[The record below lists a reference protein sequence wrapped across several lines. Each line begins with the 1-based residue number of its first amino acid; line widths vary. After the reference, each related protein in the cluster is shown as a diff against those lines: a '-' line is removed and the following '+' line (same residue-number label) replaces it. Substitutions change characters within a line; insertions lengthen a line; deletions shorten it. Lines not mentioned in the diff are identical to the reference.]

1 MHNLDA
7 NWHYESLTPNLV
19 QAERITEV
27 LFEGKTPYQKVSIV
41 DAACFGKML
50 LLDGK
55 TQSTEVDEFVY
66 HEALVQPT
74 MIAHSNPKRVFVAG
88 GGEGA
93 TIREVLKHKSVTK
106 VVMVDIDEQVIELC
120 QRYLPSFHEG
130 AFNDPRLDLHY
141 ADASRFLEE
150 SDQEFDLAIIDVPD
164 PLEEGPAYML
174 FTQEF
179 YRLLRKSLA
188 SGGMMVAQ
196 AGPTGP
202 AFAQQCFSAVA
213 KTVQSVFTNVY
224 MCEAFVPS
232 FGSTWGFVV
241 GSLGPDPSGL
251 SAKEVDQRITERIDG
266 KLGFYDG
273 ITNRG
278 MFSVPKYLRNALV
291 SQKRVITRDNPLFV
305 V

>member
-1 MHNLDA
+1 MYNLDA

-19 QAERITEV
+19 QAERITEI
-27 LFEGKTPYQKVSIV
+27 LFEGETPYQKVSIV

-120 QRYLPSFHEG
+120 KRYLPSFHEG

-141 ADASRFLEE
+141 ADALRFLEE
-150 SDQEFDLAIIDVPD
+150 SDEEFDLAIIDVPD

-179 YRLLRKSLA
+179 YHIIRKSLT
-188 SGGMMVAQ
+188 SDGMIVAQ

-241 GSLGPDPSGL
+241 GSFGIDPSSL
-251 SAKEVDQRITERIDG
+251 SAKEVDQRIMERIDG
-266 KLGFYDG
+266 KLNFYDG

-278 MFSVPKYLRNALV
+278 MFSVPKYLRNALA

>member
-1 MHNLDA
+1 
-7 NWHYESLTPNLV
+7 
-19 QAERITEV
+19 
-27 LFEGKTPYQKVSIV
+27 
-41 DAACFGKML
+41 
-50 LLDGK
+50 
-55 TQSTEVDEFVY
+55 
-66 HEALVQPT
+66 
-74 MIAHSNPKRVFVAG
+74 
-88 GGEGA
+88 
-93 TIREVLKHKSVTK
+93 
-106 VVMVDIDEQVIELC
+106 
-120 QRYLPSFHEG
+120 
-130 AFNDPRLDLHY
+130 
-141 ADASRFLEE
+141 
-150 SDQEFDLAIIDVPD
+150 
-164 PLEEGPAYML
+164 
-174 FTQEF
+174 
-179 YRLLRKSLA
+179 
-188 SGGMMVAQ
+188 MVAQ

-251 SAKEVDQRITERIDG
+251 SAKEVDQRIIERIDG

-278 MFSVPKYLRNALV
+278 MFSVPKYLRNALA